1 MWAADWHDVIDSS
14 TSLQT
19 VLLAMSCQTSAEVV
33 VNVDKAENDKDV
45 ECCEEQNQ
53 TFS

>member
-1 MWAADWHDVIDSS
+1 MWVTDCHDVSDDS

-19 VLLAMSCQTSAEVV
+19 VLLAMSSQTSVEVV
-33 VNVDKAENDKDV
+33 INVYKVENEKDL
-45 ECCEEQNQ
+45 ECCVEQSQ

>member
-1 MWAADWHDVIDSS
+1 MWTTDWHDVIDSS

-33 VNVDKAENDKDV
+33 VNVYKAENDKDV
-45 ECCEEQNQ
+45 ECCVEQSQ

>member
-1 MWAADWHDVIDSS
+1 MWAADWHGMSDGS

-19 VLLAMSCQTSAEVV
+19 VLLVMSCQTSAEVV
-33 VNVDKAENDKDV
+33 INVYKAESHKDV
-45 ECCEEQNQ
+45 ECCVEQSQ